1 MRCSMFALFRPAFY
15 ISKFSF
21 SFPLR
26 KNSHRGYAFS
36 LFALSASLV
45 FHACNEYRDLS
56 YIVGKLERYIFAKQE
71 LNAYKLLNLI
81 GDILFNTYMFA
92 VIYLVLFNT
101 KKVIQI
107 FLEIEFILRG
117 INFQSSQIKRIK
129 NTIYGVTMFLIIT
142 YYGFRLYDITH
153 SWSSR

>member
-1 MRCSMFALFRPAFY
+1 MFSLFRPAFY

-56 YIVGKLERYIFAKQE
+56 YIVGKLKRYIFATNAKQE

-81 GDILFNTYMFA
+81 GDILFNTYMFG
-92 VIYLVLFNT
+92 VVYLVLFNMN
-101 KKVIQI
+101 KVIQI
-107 FLEIEFILRG
+107 FLELEFILRRV
-117 INFQSSQIKRIK
+117 NFQNSQIKCIK